1 VPAGLLCP
9 QAEKSAFVETK
20 HGYTSKLQF
29 LTTDYTDFTDFIV
42 HHREH
47 EETQSFFGHGFTPM
61 R

>member
-20 HGYTSKLQF
+20 HGYGLKLPF
-29 LTTDYTDFTDFIV
+29 LTADFQITPILQIV
-42 HHREH
+42 RTGNFVVE
-47 EETQSFFGHGFTPM
+47 FGKKK